1 MVHALDADASLARCF
16 LELAAAQASE
26 AGISLNRRH
35 DMATLAAV
43 NRANRD
49 SWPPLIPMF
58 DTAHSALTPETALWV
73 DASNERGETVGTYA
87 ARFFS
92 WPHSNLAEE
101 ARSLRIFYADPASH
115 LARGEFIEFA
125 DDVPSALITG
135 RTVAT
140 GALWIR
146 PDYRRLGL
154 TKILSRTCKAYAF
167 ELWKPSHFWSIANA
181 VHLESGVARA
191 WGSLRISRGAWL
203 CLGDLD
209 LSVALTVQE
218 GQRFLADITKDL
230 RHGMIESSRLT
241 VTALT
246 NTAEPRPRQGM
257 RSRS

>member
-1 MVHALDADASLARCF
+1 MVHALGADAPLARRF
-16 LELAAAQASE
+16 LELAAAQAGE
-26 AGISLNRRH
+26 CGISLERRH

-92 WPHSNLAEE
+92 WPNSTLAAE
-101 ARSLRIFYADPASH
+101 AHALRIFYADPAPH

-125 DDVPSALITG
+125 DDVPSAMISG
-135 RTVAT
+135 RTAAT

-154 TKILSRTCKAYAF
+154 TKILSRVCKAYAF
-167 ELWKPSHFWSIANA
+167 ELWEPSQFWSIANA
-181 VHLESGVARA
+181 VHLQSGVARA
-191 WGSLRISRGAWL
+191 WGSLKFSRGAWL

-209 LSVALTVQE
+209 LSVALSVQE
-218 GQRFLADITKDL
+218 RERFLADIAKDL
-230 RHGMIESSRLT
+230 RHGVIESSRLT

-246 NTAEPRPRQGM
+246 NTVEPRPRQGM

>member
-1 MVHALDADASLARCF
+1 MVHAIVADGSLARRF
-16 LELAAAQASE
+16 LELAAAQAGK
-26 AGISLNRRH
+26 AGISLTRRH
-35 DMATLAAV
+35 DMAALAAV
-43 NRANRD
+43 NRANRE

-58 DTAHSALTPETALWV
+58 DTAQSVLTPETALWV
-73 DASNERGETVGTYA
+73 DASNDRGETVGTYA

-92 WPHSNLAEE
+92 WPHSTLAEE
-101 ARSLRIFYADPASH
+101 ANSLRIFYVDPAPH

-125 DDVPSALITG
+125 DDVPSAVITG
-135 RTVAT
+135 RTAAT

-154 TKILSRTCKAYAF
+154 TKILSRVCKAYAF
-167 ELWKPSHFWSIANA
+167 ELWEPSHFWSIANA

-191 WGSLRISRGAWL
+191 WGSLKFSRGAWL
-203 CLGDLD
+203 CLGGLD

-218 GQRFLADITKDL
+218 RQRFLADIAKDV
-230 RHGMIESSRLT
+230 RQGVIESSRLT

-246 NTAEPRPRQGM
+246 NTAEPRPRQGI

>member
-1 MVHALDADASLARCF
+1 MVHALGADASLTQRF
-16 LELAAAQASE
+16 LELAAAQAE
-26 AGISLNRRH
+26 KAGISLKRRH

-58 DTAHSALTPETALWV
+58 DAAQSRLTPETALWV

-92 WPHSNLAEE
+92 WPHSTLAEE
-101 ARSLRIFYADPASH
+101 AHSLRIFYADPAPH

-125 DDVPSALITG
+125 DDVPSTVITG
-135 RTVAT
+135 RTAAT

-154 TKILSRTCKAYAF
+154 TKILSRACKAYAF
-167 ELWKPSHFWSIANA
+167 ERWKPSHFWSIANA
-181 VHLESGVARA
+181 VHLDSGVARA
-191 WGSLRISRGAWL
+191 WGSLKISRGAWL

-209 LSVALTVQE
+209 LSVALTVQDR
-218 GQRFLADITKDL
+218 QRFLEDIAKDR
-230 RHGMIESSRLT
+230 RHGLIESSRLR

-246 NTAEPRPRQGM
+246 NTAEPRPRQGI